1 MSRPR
6 LNRIPFVGP
15 GLVVTLLVLGLLAA
29 MAIEPTVEL
38 IQQNDRIAR
47 MTAELRE
54 IEATNER
61 LERRIQRLDDPDFL
75 EQKAREQIGLVRPGE
90 TPFLVVPPGRDGRTH
105 EKKKGKA
112 AAPPPPPEPGFVEKL
127 LDFVGLS

>member
-1 MSRPR
+1 MSESR
-6 LNRIPFVGP
+6 LERLPFLGP
-15 GLVVTLLVLGLLAA
+15 GLVVFLLVLGLLAA

-38 IQQNDRIAR
+38 MQQNERIAR

-54 IEATNER
+54 IETTNER

-90 TPFLVVPPGRDGRTH
+90 TAYLVVPPGRERGADAKK
-105 EKKKGKA
+105 EKEKS
-112 AAPPPPPEPGFVEKL
+112 PPPPPEPGFVERL
-127 LDFVGLS
+127 LEFVGLP

>member
-1 MSRPR
+1 MRRARP
-6 LNRIPFVGP
+6 NRIPFVGP

-38 IQQNDRIAR
+38 IEQNDRIAR
-47 MTAELRE
+47 MTAELRA

-90 TPFLVVPPGRDGRTH
+90 TPFLVVPPGRDGRRH
-105 EKKKGKA
+105 EKKGKRVV
-112 AAPPPPPEPGFVEKL
+112 PPPPPEPGFVEKL
-127 LDFVGLS
+127 LDFVGFS

>member
-1 MSRPR
+1 MSRSR
-6 LNRIPFVGP
+6 GGRIPFVGP

-38 IQQNDRIAR
+38 MQQKDRIER
-47 MTAELRE
+47 MAHELRE
-54 IEATNER
+54 IEATNDR

-75 EQKAREQIGLVRPGE
+75 EQKAREQFGLVRPGE
-90 TPFLVVPPGRDGRTH
+90 TAYLVVPPGRASRR
-105 EKKKGKA
+105 EKKKDRGP
-112 AAPPPPPEPGFVEKL
+112 APPPPPEPGFVETL

>member
-1 MSRPR
+1 MSGSR
-6 LNRIPFVGP
+6 LRRIPFVGP

-38 IQQNDRIAR
+38 MQQQDRIER
-47 MTAELRE
+47 MTSELRE
-54 IEATNER
+54 IEATNDR

-90 TPFLVVPPGRDGRTH
+90 TAFLVVPPGRDPAKERRK
-105 EKKKGKA
+105 EREA
-112 AAPPPPPEPGFVEKL
+112 PPPPPPEPGFVERL
-127 LDFVGLS
+127 LQFVGLS

>member
-1 MSRPR
+1 MSRSR
-6 LNRIPFVGP
+6 LNRVPFVGP

-38 IQQNDRIAR
+38 KQQNDRIAR
-47 MTAELRE
+47 MTAELRA

-75 EQKAREQIGLVRPGE
+75 EQKAREQFGLVRPGE
-90 TPFLVVPPGRDGRTH
+90 TPFLVVPPGREGRMH
-105 EKKKGKA
+105 EKKKGRDD
-112 AAPPPPPEPGFVEKL
+112 APPPAPEPGFVDKL
-127 LDFVGLS
+127 LKFIGIP

>member
-1 MSRPR
+1 MSGAR
-6 LNRIPFVGP
+6 LKRIPFVGP

-47 MTAELRE
+47 MAAELRA

-90 TPFLVVPPGRDGRTH
+90 TPFLVVPPGRGGRAH
-105 EKKKGKA
+105 EKREKE
-112 AAPPPPPEPGFVEKL
+112 AAPPPPPDPGFVAKL